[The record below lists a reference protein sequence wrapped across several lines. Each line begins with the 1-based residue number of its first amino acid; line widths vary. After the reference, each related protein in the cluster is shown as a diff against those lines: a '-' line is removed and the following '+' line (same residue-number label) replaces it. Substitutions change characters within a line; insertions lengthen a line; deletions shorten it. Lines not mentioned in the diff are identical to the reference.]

1 MTRQYLYDDDGNVI
15 AAWCGEPLDERGQEA
30 MRALVAAA
38 LKDFGDDPD
47 LVRRQHEAVAR
58 IRERNRR
65 LRDVHTG

>member
-1 MTRQYLYDDDGNVI
+1 MTRQFIRDDDGNVI

-47 LVRRQHEAVAR
+47 RARRQQEAAAR
-58 IRERNRR
+58 IRARNRW
-65 LRDVHTG
+65 LRDNPTG